1 LSARTTQPPTIHGS
15 EANLAVLRRQLL
27 AVAHQLHE
35 RGWVANHDGNLS
47 VRVGGDRLLCTPTAL
62 SKRVLTEADLIVVD
76 GANRVIHGGR
86 RPFSEIALHRAIYAA
101 RSDVAAVVH
110 THAPH
115 AAALSVAA
123 IAVEPR
129 IIAEAVVS
137 LGAEVPLLPY
147 GYPQGADQLAAL
159 GAVARVHDACT
170 LANHGVVAWG
180 DDLEQAFLRAELVE
194 HLAAIQWRA
203 LQLGRVNLVPDVDIA
218 RLIDAR
224 TKAGLGPA
232 ARSKR
237 SGSTGAT

>member
-1 LSARTTQPPTIHGS
+1 MSARSAHPPTIQGS
-15 EANLAVLRRQLL
+15 EASLAVLRRQLI
-27 AVAHQLHE
+27 AIAHELHA

-47 VRVGGDRLLCTPTAL
+47 VRAGGDRLLCTPTAL

-76 GANRVIHGGR
+76 GANRVVHGGR
-86 RPFSEIALHRAIYAA
+86 RPFSEIALHRTIYAA
-101 RSDVAAVVH
+101 RADATAVVH

-115 AAALSVAA
+115 AAALSVAGIA
-123 IAVEPR
+123 IDPR

-137 LGAEVPLLPY
+137 LGAEVPLVPY

-159 GAVARVHDACT
+159 AAVAHLHDACT
-170 LANHGVVAWG
+170 LANHGVITWG

-203 LQLGRVNLVPDVDIA
+203 VQVGRVNLVPEPDLV
-218 RLIDAR
+218 RLLDAR

-232 ARSKR
+232 ARAKR
-237 SGSTGAT
+237 AK